1 MRPRRSALGFAVRPG
16 RQTRRREVAI
26 DLDLNGKTALVTGAH
41 RGTGAGIAWAL
52 AREGAHVVVNGPT
65 EDAAGDT
72 ANTIVAA
79 GHQASIAAGDV
90 ATHDGANA
98 VVARLVEA
106 KRDIDILVANYGT
119 AERKRWT
126 DADDAAWLDMYEK
139 NVLSAVRLIRA
150 LTPGMKARGSGRVIL
165 IGTIGSTRP
174 AARMPHYY
182 AAKAALPAITVSLA
196 KELSGSGITVNLV
209 SPGLIATAEV
219 IDMARKRGK
228 RESWPEA
235 DDPNPTALLR
245 RLAASDMPNPVGR
258 VATVDEVGDLV
269 AFLAGNR
276 AAFINGQNIRIDGG
290 AVDVTV

>member
-1 MRPRRSALGFAVRPG
+1 MTPG
-16 RQTRRREVAI
+16 RQAPI
-26 DLDLNGKTALVTGAH
+26 HLDLEGKTALVTGAH

-65 EDAAGDT
+65 EEAAGDT
-72 ANTIVAA
+72 VRTTKAA
-79 GHQASIAAGDV
+79 GYRASVAAGDV

-119 AERKRWT
+119 AERRRWP
-126 DADDAAWLDMYEK
+126 DADDAAWLGMYEK

-150 LTPGMKARGSGRVIL
+150 LTPGMRARGFGRVIL

-196 KELSGSGITVNLV
+196 KELADSGVTVNLV

-219 IDMARKRGK
+219 IDMARKRGA
-228 RESWPEA
+228 RETWPEA
-235 DDPNPTALLR
+235 ADVNPAALLR

-258 VATVDEVGDLV
+258 IATVDEVGDLV
-269 AFLAGNR
+269 AFLASAR
-276 AAFINGQNIRIDGG
+276 AGFINGQNIRIDGG